1 MQQVNIHEAKTNL
14 SKLVEQAADG
24 ESFIIAKSGK
34 PMVMVVPLGKPQVKR
49 LGFLEGQGHVT
60 VDVTSFAA
68 AEIAAMF
75 EGDA

>member
-14 SKLVEQAADG
+14 SKLVEQAAGG
-24 ESFIIAKSGK
+24 ESFINAKSGK
-34 PMVMVVPLGKPQVKR
+34 PMVMVVPLEKPQVKR
-49 LGFLEGQGHVT
+49 LGFLEGQGRVT
-60 VDVTSFAA
+60 VDVASFAA